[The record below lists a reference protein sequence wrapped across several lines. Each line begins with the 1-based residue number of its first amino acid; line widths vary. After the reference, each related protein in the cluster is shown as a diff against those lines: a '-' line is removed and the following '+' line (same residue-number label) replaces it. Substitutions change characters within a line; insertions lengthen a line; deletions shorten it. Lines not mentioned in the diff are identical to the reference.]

1 MIVRGFS
8 FPFPSSSSTKSTLLT
23 ERRRVTR
30 VSSIASVSLSQSVMT
45 SCFLSPNPNSRGER
59 TAVIRMIPGS
69 GWCKTSLFK
78 QLDRYNLW
86 WGICFFFPLHG
97 QLIRPPFNFS
107 ASYVCYSDL
116 SETFRVIN
124 PSPVACGQRTLPE
137 EKTLLVT
144 LPFGWRVG
152 AEGSRSVIVW
162 IKRGGSNVTCKGAVV
177 RRSLCW
183 DLIWLPGFNAD
194 ESSRSSEVRRRAGG
208 EWHEL
213 PRFWGENKYLAFLRG
228 VGHIAQE
235 FDCLSEYAFGDI
247 YPLRRKEKT
256 HWILVALDMGFG
268 ELDAFISHA
277 PLNLVWIQWSTTWE
291 NMTSEKIR
299 FLWPSVLQ
307 AGLAFL
313 LLGKLFCLNI
323 E

>member
-1 MIVRGFS
+1 
-8 FPFPSSSSTKSTLLT
+8 
-23 ERRRVTR
+23 
-30 VSSIASVSLSQSVMT
+30 MT

-137 EKTLLVT
+137 KTLLV
-144 LPFGWRVG
+144 PFGWRFG
-152 AEGSRSVIVW
+152 AEDSRSVVVW
-162 IKRGGSNVTCKGAVV
+162 IKRGGSTVTCKGAVV

-235 FDCLSEYAFGDI
+235 FDCPSEYAFGDI
-247 YPLRRKEKT
+247 YPLRRKEKKT
-256 HWILVALDMGFG
+256 LDFSGFG
-268 ELDAFISHA
+268 YGLWGVGCLHIARTFEFSVNPVEHNMGKYDK
-277 PLNLVWIQWSTTWE
+277 WE
-291 NMTSEKIR
+291 D
-299 FLWPSVLQ
+299 SVL
-307 AGLAFL
+307 LT
-313 LLGKLFCLNI
+313 LGASSRTGVPSAR
-323 E
+323 